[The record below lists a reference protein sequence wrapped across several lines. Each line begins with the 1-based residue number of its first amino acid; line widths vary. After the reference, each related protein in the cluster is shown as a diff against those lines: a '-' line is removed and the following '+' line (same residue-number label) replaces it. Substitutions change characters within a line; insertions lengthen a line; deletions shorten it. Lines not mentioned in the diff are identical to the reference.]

1 MKPFD
6 GGQWVGVTRIEDA
19 DELHTQYDAS
29 GQRLMHLQASVEGF
43 DVFSRSLSIGAE
55 TMVDA
60 LRPGRADAP
69 PVPGRPRVPL
79 AGDRLGGSD
88 DLAARERVLPLG
100 VQLLRE
106 PRARQ
111 RGAPDRLRECLT
123 RRRADEPPLLLPVG
137 DGGPRQVVC
146 LLHRDGTRHADRPGP
161 ARVLRHRRPRG
172 PHLPGQARGST
183 AGSSTTTS
191 RSPSTRSSARR
202 RFQTPTA
209 SSSSTSRARSSTRCS
224 SRRCSGSSPRT
235 STRRWSRVTAGS
247 STPGCGP
254 ADASSS
260 SGSKMLAIAVAY
272 DLVVAATTERTALDP
287 RDFLAIDALL
297 DDEERA
303 IRDTV
308 RQFVRERVLPEHR
321 RLVRAGDPAARAR
334 AELAQ
339 LGLLRACTSTGY
351 GLRRRERRRVRVDVP
366 GARGG
371 RRGRAQLVL
380 GAGVA
385 GDVRDLAVGL
395 RGAEAAVA
403 AAHGTRRGDRVLRAD
418 RARRRL
424 GPGSDA
430 HARRGATAPTGC

>member
-19 DELHTQYDAS
+19 TELHTQYDAS

-106 PRARQ
+106 PRARH

-161 ARVLRHRRPRG
+161 ARVLRIGDREDLTYEDKLREYRRLVDDYFQVAEYEEFCATS
-172 PHLPGQARGST
+172 LPA
-183 AGSSTTTS
+183 
-191 RSPSTRSSARR
+191 
-202 RFQTPTA
+202 PTA
-209 SSSSTSRARSSTRCS
+209 SSSSTSRARSSTRCW
-224 SRRCSGSSPRT
+224 SRRCSGSSRRT
-235 STRRWSRVTAGS
+235 STRRWSRGTAAS
-247 STPGCGP
+247 STPGW
-254 ADASSS
+254 
-260 SGSKMLAIAVAY
+260 
-272 DLVVAATTERTALDP
+272 RTRP
-287 RDFLAIDALL
+287 RD
-297 DDEERA
+297 
-303 IRDTV
+303 
-308 RQFVRERVLPEHR
+308 P
-321 RLVRAGDPAARAR
+321 AGTGSAGAAGRTRRAR
-334 AELAQ
+334 
-339 LGLLRACTSTGY
+339 
-351 GLRRRERRRVRVDVP
+351 
-366 GARGG
+366 G
-371 RRGRAQLVL
+371 RYSSAASAGFAAGCL
-380 GAGVA
+380 GAA
-385 GDVRDLAVGL
+385 S
-395 RGAEAAVA
+395 
-403 AAHGTRRGDRVLRAD
+403 H
-418 RARRRL
+418 
-424 GPGSDA
+424 
-430 HARRGATAPTGC
+430 